1 MRILFRHRLAVM
13 ALLLAAFVVIPMAD
27 AVLCASEGGDTYSY
41 VETHSGDSK
50 DKDSDFGHGAC
61 SHGHSHHTYAHAS
74 PPSAVEVASL
84 PLAHQ
89 RPDSDAIA
97 SHTPNG
103 LRRPP
108 KA

>member
-1 MRILFRHRLAVM
+1 M
-13 ALLLAAFVVIPMAD
+13 ALLLATFVVIPMAD
-27 AVLCASEGGDTYSY
+27 AFLCASEGGDTYSY
-41 VETHSGDSK
+41 VETHSYDSK

-61 SHGHSHHTYAHAS
+61 SHCHHTYDHV
-74 PPSAVEVASL
+74 PPRSAAEAASL

-97 SHTPNG
+97 SHTPDG
-103 LRRPP
+103 LMRPP

>member
-50 DKDSDFGHGAC
+50 DKDSDFGHDAC
-61 SHGHSHHTYAHAS
+61 SHGHCHHTHAHVS
-74 PPSAVEVASL
+74 TNSAPKTASL
-84 PLAHQ
+84 HMTHAWPE
-89 RPDSDAIA
+89 SDALA

-103 LRRPP
+103 LRRPT

>member
-1 MRILFRHRLAVM
+1 M
-13 ALLLAAFVVIPMAD
+13 ALLLATFVVIPMAD

-41 VETHSGDSK
+41 VETHSDDSK

-61 SHGHSHHTYAHAS
+61 SHGHSHHTYDHV
-74 PPSAVEVASL
+74 PPRSAVEVASL

-89 RPDSDAIA
+89 WPDSDAIA
-97 SHTPNG
+97 SHTPDG
-103 LRRPP
+103 LMRPP

>member
-13 ALLLAAFVVIPMAD
+13 ALLLATFVVIPIAD

-41 VETHSGDSK
+41 VETHSDDSR
-50 DKDSDFGHGAC
+50 DEGSDFDHGAC
-61 SHGHSHHTYAHAS
+61 SHGHCHHTHAHVPPHSAAHA
-74 PPSAVEVASL
+74 ASL
-84 PLAHQ
+84 PLALQ

-97 SHTPNG
+97 SHTPDG